1 MPADPSKLKSLVL
14 QLEKDLELAKEA
26 IVEIEKQNQKEK
38 KQEVKA
44 NCLEVENRASHLSA
58 QCWCQ
63 KHVKLK
69 EQQH

>member
-1 MPADPSKLKSLVL
+1 MPADLSKLKSLVL

-44 NCLEVENRASHLSA
+44 NCLEVENRTSHLSA
-58 QCWCQ
+58 QRWCQ

>member
-1 MPADPSKLKSLVL
+1 MPADLSKLKSLVL

-44 NCLEVENRASHLSA
+44 NRLEVENRTSHLSA
-58 QCWCQ
+58 QRWCQ
-63 KHVKLK
+63 KHVKPK